1 LRDRY
6 RLDRELG
13 QGGMAT
19 VYLAHDLKHNR
30 DVALKVLRSDIAAE
44 LGSER
49 FLREIR
55 LIAQLHH
62 PHILPLYDSGVLVP
76 DEESGTASRPFY
88 IMPYMEGQT
97 LRDRLVQEPQLEID
111 HALRIA
117 RQIAGALD
125 YAHRHHIVHRDIKPE
140 NILLEEDHALVADF
154 GIARVIGV
162 GCADNLTATRSI
174 VGTAAYMSPEQ
185 VDGCQA
191 LDGRSD
197 IFSLGCVLFEMLVG
211 EQPFKGSSLVA
222 IIAKRVADPTPSARA
237 LRESVPNSVD
247 AVIRRALRPAPE
259 DRFPTAAAF
268 AEALAPVALTAPEA
282 TGVTS
287 PAPSRVE
294 GSNPIAVLPFAN
306 LSTDKEN
313 DYFSEGMTEELIH
326 ALSRIPQLRV
336 ASRTSVFNVSRK
348 GLDIRT
354 IGESLGVKTV
364 LEGSVRRAGNRLRIS
379 VQLVDTRS
387 GYHLWSEMYDREMQ
401 DVFAVQNEISQA
413 ITAKLSLSLAT
424 EATLVR
430 PPTRS
435 LEAYHSYLR
444 GRHCWNRASEEALL
458 KGIKHF
464 ERAIE
469 ADPEYAAAHSGLA
482 DCYHVLAIFGSIPPK
497 EAYTKVKSAAGR
509 AVALAE
515 RSPEGHISLGCAAM
529 CYDWQWDEAL
539 TEFERAIEL
548 DPSSAHAHY
557 QHAWCLTVVGR
568 RAEAL
573 ASARRAMELEPLSPH
588 IQAYSAMILV
598 QCGEFEAGLQHALN
612 TLELDPGFSPAF
624 EVMGYACIYLGR
636 HDEALTAWRR
646 IPSSPRVS
654 QALRLAPLHAR
665 MGDVDAARRTLEEE
679 EPRFTGGVVP
689 AGNVGFYLAALALA
703 LGELDR
709 CFLWLEHLVDE
720 RLFIACLL
728 MVDPAWRDIRG
739 HPRFIALLQR
749 LGLEQRGRGNHASNI

>member
-1 LRDRY
+1 LGDRY

-19 VYLAHDLKHNR
+19 VYLANDLKHNR

-55 LIAQLHH
+55 LVAQLHH

-76 DEESGTASRPFY
+76 DPDSGTVSRPFY
-88 IMPYMEGQT
+88 VMPYMEGQT
-97 LRDRLVQEPQLEID
+97 LRDRLLQEPQLEID

-117 RQIAGALD
+117 RQVAGALD
-125 YAHRHHIVHRDIKPE
+125 YAHRHYIVHRDIKPE

-154 GIARVIGV
+154 GIARTIGV
-162 GCADNLTATRSI
+162 VRDDNLTVTRSI

-185 VDGCQA
+185 VDGGRD

-211 EQPFKGSSLVA
+211 EQPFKGVSLVG
-222 IIAKRVADPTPSARA
+222 IVAKRLDNPTPSARA
-237 LRESVPNSVD
+237 LRESVTDGVD
-247 AVIRRALRPAPE
+247 AVIRRALAPTPE
-259 DRFPTAAAF
+259 DRFQTAAAF
-268 AEALAPVALTAPEA
+268 AEALAPVALMAPEA
-282 TGVTS
+282 SQVIAAG
-287 PAPSRVE
+287 ASRP
-294 GSNPIAVLPFAN
+294 GDNPIAVMPFAN
-306 LSTDKEN
+306 LSADKEN

-326 ALSRIPQLRV
+326 ALSRVPQLRV
-336 ASRTSVFNVSRK
+336 ASRTSAFNVSRK
-348 GLDIRT
+348 DLDIRT
-354 IGESLGVKTV
+354 IGETLGVRTV

-401 DVFAVQNEISQA
+401 DVFVVQNEIAQA
-413 ITAKLSLSLAT
+413 ITAKLSFSLAST
-424 EATLVR
+424 ATLVK

-435 LEAYHSYLR
+435 LEAYHNYLR
-444 GRHCWNRASEEALL
+444 GRHCWNRASEDALL

-482 DCYHVLAIFGSIPPK
+482 DCYHLLAIFGSIPPK
-497 EAYTKVKSAAGR
+497 EAYSKVKSAARR

-529 CYDWQWDEAL
+529 GYDWEWDEAL
-539 TEFERAIEL
+539 KEFERAIGL

-557 QHAWCLTVVGR
+557 HYAWCLTVLGR

-573 ASARRAMELEPLSPH
+573 ASARRATELEPLSPH
-588 IQAYSAMILV
+588 IHAFSGMILV
-598 QCGEFEAGLQHALN
+598 QCGQFEAGLQQSLN
-612 TLELDPGFSPAF
+612 TLELDPGFVPAL
-624 EVMGYACIYLGR
+624 EVLGYAYTYLGR
-636 HDEALTAWRR
+636 YDDALASRRR

-654 QALRLAPLHAR
+654 QALRLAPLYAR
-665 MGDVDAARRTLEEE
+665 IGEVDTARRTLEEE
-679 EPRFTGGVVP
+679 ESRFADGAVP
-689 AGNVGFYLAALALA
+689 AGNAGFHLAALALA

-720 RLFIACLL
+720 RLFVACLL
-728 MVDPAWRDIRG
+728 KVDPAWQDIRE
-739 HPRFIALLQR
+739 HPRFIALLRR
-749 LGLEQRGRGNHASNI
+749 LGLE

>member
-30 DVALKVLRSDIAAE
+30 AVALKVLRSDIAAE

-55 LIAQLHH
+55 LVAQLHH
-62 PHILPLYDSGVLVP
+62 PHILPLYDSGVLPP
-76 DEESGTASRPFY
+76 DADSGAIPRPFFV
-88 IMPYMEGQT
+88 MPYMEGQT
-97 LRDRLVQEPQLEID
+97 LRDRLLQEPRLDVD

-117 RQIAGALD
+117 RQVAGALD

-154 GIARVIGV
+154 GIARTIGV
-162 GCADNLTATRSI
+162 ARDDKVTATRAI

-185 VDGCQA
+185 VDGGRD

-211 EQPFKGSSLVA
+211 EQPFRGSSLVA
-222 IIAKRVADPTPSARA
+222 IIARRLADPTPSSRA
-237 LRESVPNSVD
+237 LRETVPESVD
-247 AVIRRALRPAPE
+247 RAIRRALAPAPE

-268 AEALAPVALTAPEA
+268 AEALAPGALTGPEA
-282 TGVTS
+282 
-287 PAPSRVE
+287 SRVGAPPSSRAE
-294 GSNPIAVLPFAN
+294 GNPIAVLPFAN
-306 LSTDKEN
+306 LSADKEN

-326 ALSRIPQLRV
+326 ALSRVPQLRV

-348 GLDIRT
+348 GLDIKM
-354 IGESLGVKTV
+354 IGETLGVSTV
-364 LEGSVRRAGNRLRIS
+364 LEGTVRRAGTRLRVG

-413 ITAKLSLSLAT
+413 ITAKLSVSLA
-424 EATLVR
+424 ANVTLIK
-430 PPTRS
+430 PPTSS
-435 LEAYHSYLR
+435 LDAYHHYLR
-444 GRHCWNRASEEALL
+444 GRHCWNRASESALL
-458 KGIKHF
+458 KGIEHF

-482 DCYHVLAIFGSIPPK
+482 ECYHALAIFGSIPPK
-497 EAYTKVKSAAGR
+497 EAYSKVRSAARR

-515 RSPEGHISLGCAAM
+515 RSPEGHVSLGCAAM
-529 CYDWQWDEAL
+529 FYDWDWDEAL
-539 TEFERAIEL
+539 REFERAVEL
-548 DPSSAHAHY
+548 DPGSAHAHY
-557 QHAWCLTVVGR
+557 HYAWCLTVMCR
-568 RAEAL
+568 RAEAT
-573 ASARRAMELEPLSPH
+573 ASARRATELEPLSPH

-598 QCGEFEAGLQHALN
+598 QCGHFEAAVQQALN
-612 TLELDPGFSPAF
+612 TLELDPGFSAAL
-624 EVMGYACIYLGR
+624 EVLGYACTYLGR
-636 HDEALTAWRR
+636 YDEALAAKRR
-646 IPSSPRVS
+646 IPASPRVS
-654 QALRLAPLHAR
+654 QALRLAPLYAR
-665 MGDVDAARRTLEEE
+665 MGDVETARRTLEEE
-679 EPRFTGGVVP
+679 ESRRAGAAGP
-689 AGNVGFYLAALALA
+689 AGNAGFYLAALALA

-709 CFLWLEHLVDE
+709 CFLWLERLVDE
-720 RLFIACLL
+720 RLFVACLL
-728 MVDPAWRDIRG
+728 KVDPAWQDIRG
-739 HPRFIALLQR
+739 HPRFSALLR
-749 LGLEQRGRGNHASNI
+749 RMGLD

>member
-76 DEESGTASRPFY
+76 DTDSGTVYRPFY

-97 LRDRLVQEPQLEID
+97 LRDRLLQEPQLEID

-117 RQIAGALD
+117 RQVAGALD

-154 GIARVIGV
+154 GIARLIGV
-162 GCADNLTATRSI
+162 GCDDNLTATRSI

-185 VDGCQA
+185 VDGSRD

-211 EQPFKGSSLVA
+211 EQPFTGSSLLA
-222 IIAKRVADPTPSARA
+222 IIAKRVTDPTPSARA
-237 LRESVPNSVD
+237 LRESVPDSVD
-247 AVIRRALRPAPE
+247 AVIRRALAPAPE

-268 AEALAPVALTAPEA
+268 AEALAPIALTASEA
-282 TGVTS
+282 GRVTS
-287 PAPSRVE
+287 PGPSRVE
-294 GSNPIAVLPFAN
+294 GNPIAVLPFAN

-354 IGESLGVKTV
+354 IGESLGVRRV
-364 LEGSVRRAGNRLRIS
+364 LEGSVRRAGHRLRIS

-413 ITAKLSLSLAT
+413 IAAKLSLSLAT

-430 PPTRS
+430 PPTKS

-444 GRHCWNRASEEALL
+444 GRHCWNRASKDALL
-458 KGIKHF
+458 KGIEHF

-497 EAYTKVKSAAGR
+497 EAYPKVKSAAGR

-515 RSPEGHISLGCAAM
+515 RSPDGHISLGCAAM
-529 CYDWQWDEAL
+529 CYDWHWDEAL
-539 TEFERAIEL
+539 REFERAIEL

-557 QHAWCLTVVGR
+557 QHAWCLTVTGR

-573 ASARRAMELEPLSPH
+573 ASARRATELEPLSPH
-588 IQAYSAMILV
+588 IQAYSAMIMV
-598 QCGEFEAGLQHALN
+598 QCGEFEVARQHAVN

-624 EVMGYACIYLGR
+624 EVLGYACTYLGR
-636 HDEALTAWRR
+636 YDEALAAWRR

-654 QALRLAPLHAR
+654 QALRLAPLYAR
-665 MGDVDAARRTLEEE
+665 MGDVDAARQTFEEE
-679 EPRFTGGVVP
+679 EARFAHGAVP

-720 RLFIACLL
+720 RLFMACLL
-728 MVDPAWRDIRG
+728 MVDPAWQDIRG

-749 LGLEQRGRGNHASNI
+749 LGLEQRGRRRSASNI

>member
-1 LRDRY
+1 MTSATLDQLREALADRY

-30 DVALKVLRSDIAAE
+30 DVALKVLRPDIAAG

-55 LIAQLHH
+55 LVAQLHH
-62 PHILPLYDSGVLVP
+62 PHILPLYDSGALVP
-76 DEESGTASRPFY
+76 DGDSGTACRPFY
-88 IMPYMEGQT
+88 VMPYMEGQT
-97 LRDRLVQEPQLEID
+97 LRDRLLQEPRLEVD

-117 RQIAGALD
+117 RQVAGALD

-154 GIARVIGV
+154 GIARTIGV
-162 GCADNLTATRSI
+162 ARDDNATATPTI
-174 VGTAAYMSPEQ
+174 IGTAAYMSPEQ
-185 VDGCQA
+185 VDGGRD

-197 IFSLGCVLFEMLVG
+197 IFSLGCMLFEMLAG
-211 EQPFKGSSLVA
+211 EQPFQGSSLIA
-222 IIAKRVADPTPSARA
+222 SIAKRLTDPTPSARA
-237 LRESVPNSVD
+237 LRPSVPESVD
-247 AVIRRALRPAPE
+247 AAIRRALAPAPE

-268 AEALAPVALTAPEA
+268 AEALAPETLMAPGA
-282 TGVTS
+282 SRVMTPG
-287 PAPSRVE
+287 PSRVE
-294 GSNPIAVLPFAN
+294 GNPIAVLPFAN
-306 LSTDKEN
+306 LSADKEN

-326 ALSRIPQLRV
+326 ALSRVPQLRV
-336 ASRTSVFNVSRK
+336 ASRTSVFNLSRK
-348 GLDIRT
+348 DLDIKT
-354 IGESLGVKTV
+354 IGETLGVRTV

-401 DVFAVQNEISQA
+401 DVFAVQNEISRA
-413 ITAKLSLSLAT
+413 ITAKLSVSLAN
-424 EATLVR
+424 ATLVQ

-444 GRHCWNRASEEALL
+444 GRHCWNRASEAALL
-458 KGIKHF
+458 KGIQHF

-497 EAYTKVKSAAGR
+497 EAYSKVKSAARR

-515 RSPEGHISLGCAAM
+515 RSPEGHISLGCATM
-529 CYDWQWDEAL
+529 CYDWEWEEAL
-539 TEFERAIEL
+539 REFERAIEL

-557 QHAWCLTVVGR
+557 HYAWCLTAMCR
-568 RAEAL
+568 RHEAL
-573 ASARRAMELEPLSPH
+573 ASARRATELEPLSPH
-588 IQAYSAMILV
+588 IQAYSAMILL
-598 QCGEFEAGLQHALN
+598 QCGDFEAAHEQASN
-612 TLELDPGFSPAF
+612 TLELDPGFSAAL
-624 EVMGYACIYLGR
+624 EVLSFACTYLGR
-636 HDEALTAWRR
+636 YDEALAARRR

-654 QALRLAPLHAR
+654 QALRLAPLYAR
-665 MGDVDAARRTLEEE
+665 IGDVEAARRTLEEE
-679 EPRFTGGVVP
+679 GSRL
-689 AGNVGFYLAALALA
+689 AGAAGPVGNAGFHLATLALA

-709 CFLWLEHLVDE
+709 CFLWLERLVDE
-720 RLFIACLL
+720 RLFVACLL
-728 MVDPAWRDIRG
+728 KVDPAWQDIRG
-739 HPRFIALLQR
+739 HPRFTALLRR
-749 LGLEQRGRGNHASNI
+749 LGLD